1 GELYLESLANEEKRI
16 IENKTTS
23 IIPMVLANA

>member
-1 GELYLESLANEEKRI
+1 LANEEKRI

>member
-1 GELYLESLANEEKRI
+1 NEEKRI

>member
-1 GELYLESLANEEKRI
+1 ANEEKRI

>member
-1 GELYLESLANEEKRI
+1 EKRI

>member
-1 GELYLESLANEEKRI
+1 YLESLANKEKRI

>member
-1 GELYLESLANEEKRI
+1 ESLANEEKRI